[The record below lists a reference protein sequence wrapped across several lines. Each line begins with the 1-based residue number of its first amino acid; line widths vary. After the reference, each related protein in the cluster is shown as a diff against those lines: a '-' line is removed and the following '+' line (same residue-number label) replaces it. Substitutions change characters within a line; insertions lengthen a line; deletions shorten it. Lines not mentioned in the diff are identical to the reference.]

1 MTINNYMKKN
11 ILKKLFIKLSKV
23 LGYEIIDQSDFSSP
37 TLEKQ
42 LNENLSIINEKSII
56 LPLGE
61 VKITKKVSSVLI
73 IFRTNT
79 DVEIWDQNKR
89 RLFEQ
94 PKIEYSL
101 KALNS
106 LIRSVNFSKKK
117 YPNIKFK
124 TIIVDDKSKEENLN
138 KLKKL
143 IDGSGLDIGI
153 TPLNHDKYNDIIKQQ
168 KNDQTFSNLASLLQS
183 FELGKEYGED
193 LVFFVEDDYLHFEP
207 MMEEMIASYERIAS
221 QVNEDIFMCPA
232 DYPYLYMN
240 NEKTNILIGNKRHWR
255 TINQTLCTFMTTKS
269 LINKY
274 WENFYNTCLDRHEP
288 FEKYLNDIYK
298 KEFCI
303 SPIKS
308 LSLHLTNV
316 NSSYGL
322 SPFIDY
328 KKLWDEN
335 DITNA

>member
-1 MTINNYMKKN
+1 MKKS
-11 ILKKLFIKLSKV
+11 IIKKLFIRLSKV

-37 TLEKQ
+37 TLQKE
-42 LNENLSIINEKSII
+42 LNEELSIINKKSIV

-61 VKITKKVSSVLI
+61 VVITKKVNSALI

-79 DVEIWDQNKR
+79 DVELWDQNKR
-89 RLFEQ
+89 RLFEL

-101 KALNS
+101 RALNS
-106 LIRSVNFSKKK
+106 LIKSINFSKTK

-124 TIIVDDKSKEENLN
+124 MIIVDDNSKEENLN

-143 IDGSGLDIGI
+143 INESSLEVSI
-153 TPLNHDKYNDIIKQQ
+153 TPLNHHKYKNTIKQQ

-183 FELGKEYGED
+183 FELGKEHGED

-221 QVNEDIFMCPA
+221 QVNKDIFMCPA

-269 LINKY
+269 LLDKY
-274 WENFYNTCLDRHEP
+274 WDNFYNTCLDRNDP
-288 FEKYLNDIYK
+288 FEKHLNEIYT

-303 SPIKS
+303 SPLKS

-328 KKLWDEN
+328 KKLWEEN
-335 DITNA
+335 

>member
-1 MTINNYMKKN
+1 
-11 ILKKLFIKLSKV
+11 

-37 TLEKQ
+37 TLQKE
-42 LNENLSIINEKSII
+42 LNEDLSIINERSIV

-61 VKITKKVSSVLI
+61 VKIAKKINSVLI

-79 DVEIWDQNKR
+79 DVEIWDQNKK
-89 RLFEQ
+89 RLFEK

-101 KALNS
+101 RALKS
-106 LIRSVNFSKKK
+106 LIRSVNFSKTK

-143 IDGSGLDIGI
+143 ISGSGLDISI
-153 TPLNHDKYNDIIKQQ
+153 TPLNHDKYKNTIKQQ
-168 KNDQTFSNLASLLQS
+168 RNNQTFSNLASLLQS
-183 FELGKEYGED
+183 FELGKEHADD
-193 LVFFVEDDYLHFEP
+193 LVFFIEDDYLHFEP

-221 QVNEDIFMCPA
+221 QVNKDIFMCPA
-232 DYPYLYMN
+232 DYPYLYMS

-269 LINKY
+269 LLDKY
-274 WENFYNTCLDRHEP
+274 WDNFYNTCIDRNDP
-288 FEKYLNDIYK
+288 FEKHLNEIYK

-303 SPIKS
+303 SPLKS

-322 SPFIDY
+322 SPFINY

-335 DITNA
+335 

>member
-1 MTINNYMKKN
+1 MKKN
-11 ILKKLFIKLSKV
+11 IIKKLFIKLSKA
-23 LGYEIIDQSDFSSP
+23 LGYEIIDQSEFSSP
-37 TLEKQ
+37 TLQKE
-42 LNENLSIINEKSII
+42 LNEDLSIINKKSIV
-56 LPLGE
+56 LPLGD
-61 VKITKKVSSVLI
+61 VSITKKVSSVLM

-79 DVEIWDQNKR
+79 DIEIWDQNKK
-89 RLFEQ
+89 RLFEL

-101 KALNS
+101 RSLNS
-106 LIRSVNFSKKK
+106 LIKSVNFCKTK

-138 KLKKL
+138 KIKKL
-143 IDGSGLDIGI
+143 IDGSGLDISI
-153 TPLNHDKYNDIIKQQ
+153 SQLNHDKYKNIIKQQ

-183 FELGKEYGED
+183 FEIGKEQGED

-221 QVNEDIFMCPA
+221 QVNKDIFMCPA

-255 TINQTLCTFMTTKS
+255 TINQTLCTFMTTKP
-269 LINKY
+269 LLNKY
-274 WENFYNTCLDRHEP
+274 WDNFYNTCLDRNDP
-288 FEKYLNDIYK
+288 FEKHLNEIYI

-303 SPIKS
+303 SPLKS
-308 LSLHLTNV
+308 LSLHLTNI

-322 SPFIDY
+322 SPFINY

-335 DITNA
+335 EQSN